1 MKPIPKHPDDR
12 GFLIEFLREDE
23 NILNFRGQVY
33 AATISPGDVRGNH
46 YHNEKTEIFCVMKG
60 KLKVLVQQ
68 INSEKI
74 DEYILDSN
82 KNILDRLL
90 VLPKFAHTFINIGTE
105 EAILLAYGNEVH
117 NHDDPDQHHFII
129 ESNYQYK

>member
-1 MKPIPKHPDDR
+1 MKPIPKHSDNR

-33 AATISPGDVRGNH
+33 ASTISPGDIRGNH

-68 INSEKI
+68 INSEDI

-82 KNILDRLL
+82 KEMLDRLL
-90 VLPKFAHTFINIGTE
+90 VHPKFAHTFINVGKE
-105 EAILLAYGNEVH
+105 EAVLLAYGDKVH
-117 NHDDPDQHHFII
+117 NHSGPDQHNFKIM
-129 ESNYQYK
+129 

>member
-1 MKPIPKHPDDR
+1 MKPIPKHSDNR

-23 NILNFRGQVY
+23 NILNFKGQVY
-33 AATISPGDVRGNH
+33 ASTISPGDIRGNH

-68 INSEKI
+68 INSEDI

-82 KNILDRLL
+82 KDMLDRLL
-90 VLPKFAHTFINIGTE
+90 VLPKFAHTFINVGKE
-105 EAILLAYGNEVH
+105 EAILLAYGDKVH
-117 NHDDPDQHHFII
+117 NHDDPDQPYFKIT
-129 ESNYQYK
+129 

>member
-1 MKPIPKHPDDR
+1 MKPIPKHSDNR

-23 NILNFRGQVY
+23 NILNFKGQVY
-33 AATISPGDVRGNH
+33 ASTISPGDIRGNH

-82 KNILDRLL
+82 KDMLDRLL
-90 VLPKFAHTFINIGTE
+90 VLPKFAHTFINIDKE
-105 EAILLAYGNEVH
+105 EAVLLAYGDKVH
-117 NHDDPDQHHFII
+117 DHSNPDQHNFKIM
-129 ESNYQYK
+129 

>member
-1 MKPIPKHPDDR
+1 MKPIPKHSDNR

-23 NILNFRGQVY
+23 NILNLKGQFY

-68 INSEKI
+68 IDSNKI
-74 DEYILDSN
+74 NKYILDSN
-82 KNILDRLL
+82 NDMLDRLI
-90 VLPKFAHTFINIGTE
+90 VHPKFAHAFVNIGNE
-105 EAILLAYGNEVH
+105 EVILLAYGDKVH
-117 NHDDPDQHHFII
+117 DHSNPDQ
-129 ESNYQYK
+129 YKFEISLEANED

>member
-1 MKPIPKHPDDR
+1 MKPIPKHSDNR

-23 NILNFRGQVY
+23 NILNFKGQVY
-33 AATISPGDVRGNH
+33 TSTISPGDIRGDH

-74 DEYILDSN
+74 DEYILDSSQD
-82 KNILDRLL
+82 ILDRLL
-90 VLPKFAHTFINIGTE
+90 VLPNFAHTFINVGKE
-105 EAILLAYGNEVH
+105 EAILLAYGDKVH
-117 NHDDPDQHHFII
+117 NHADPDQHHFKIM
-129 ESNYQYK
+129 

>member
-1 MKPIPKHPDDR
+1 MKPIPKHSDNR

-33 AATISPGDVRGNH
+33 ASTISPGDIRGNH

-82 KNILDRLL
+82 KDMLDRLL
-90 VLPKFAHTFINIGTE
+90 VHPKFAHTFINVSKE
-105 EAILLAYGNEVH
+105 EAILLAYGDKVH
-117 NHDDPDQHHFII
+117 NHDDPDQHQFKIT
-129 ESNYQYK
+129 

>member
-1 MKPIPKHPDDR
+1 MKPIPKHSDDR

-23 NILNFRGQVY
+23 SILNFKGQVY
-33 AATISPGDVRGNH
+33 VATLSPGDIRGNH
-46 YHNEKTEIFCVMKG
+46 YHNEKSEIFCVMKG

-82 KNILDRLL
+82 KDMLDRLL

-105 EAILLAYGNEVH
+105 EATLLAYGDKVH
-117 NHDDPDQHHFII
+117 NHSNPDQHYFKIM
-129 ESNYQYK
+129 